1 MVRQNW
7 QPLDSVTQSNT
18 ILLILLP
25 LSWGLLPKVTII
37 NDLSV
42 KHITTHHY
50 TQAIQVI
57 VCDLESA
64 GQDHNQ
70 VPTNPGWTAWTS
82 RTSQQLTQIS
92 NEVIMISPHFN
103 P

>member
-1 MVRQNW
+1 MKYEVIPSLSSWNPWCLAGMVCQNR

-37 NDLSV
+37 NDLLV
-42 KHITTHHY
+42 KHSTTHNR

-57 VCDLESA
+57 VYDLESA
-64 GQDHNQ
+64 VQDHNASA
-70 VPTNPGWTAWTS
+70 N
-82 RTSQQLTQIS
+82 
-92 NEVIMISPHFN
+92 
-103 P
+103 